1 MVILMSDA
9 TLNLLLQIPLAGVVV
24 VVVWVF
30 LRHLDK
36 SNQRQDAA
44 QDRMMKFLAEQE
56 ESNRAFLREQREQN
70 GQTIG
75 RLADKIESIAKEVA
89 AMNLTLNAHDARTQ
103 ERNKKDYCC
112 TASTCHSMSR
122 TSTGRP

>member
-1 MVILMSDA
+1 MSDA
-9 TLNLLLQIPLAGVVV
+9 MLNLLLQIPLAGVVV

-36 SNQRQDAA
+36 SNVRQDAA

-103 ERNKKDYCC
+103 ERNRKD
-112 TASTCHSMSR
+112 
-122 TSTGRP
+122 

>member
-36 SNQRQDAA
+36 SNVRQDAA

-103 ERNKKDYCC
+103 ERNKKD
-112 TASTCHSMSR
+112 
-122 TSTGRP
+122 

>member
-1 MVILMSDA
+1 MSDA

-36 SNQRQDAA
+36 SNVRQDAA

-103 ERNKKDYCC
+103 ERNRKD
-112 TASTCHSMSR
+112 
-122 TSTGRP
+122 

>member
-1 MVILMSDA
+1 MILMSDA

-36 SNQRQDAA
+36 SNVRQDAA

-75 RLADKIESIAKEVA
+75 RLADKIEAIAKEVSS
-89 AMNLTLNAHDARTQ
+89 MNLMLNAHDARTQ
-103 ERNKKDYCC
+103 ERNRKD
-112 TASTCHSMSR
+112 
-122 TSTGRP
+122 

>member
-1 MVILMSDA
+1 MSDA

-36 SNQRQDAA
+36 SNVRQDAA

-89 AMNLTLNAHDARTQ
+89 AMDLTLNAHDARTQ
-103 ERNKKDYCC
+103 ERNRKD
-112 TASTCHSMSR
+112 
-122 TSTGRP
+122 